1 MNPLGS
7 GHISEDRLTDLALK
21 LLDAAE
27 SDRALTHLRACAD
40 CENRFRDLSHEAELL
55 RLRSHRVP
63 RDTAAP
69 PRARRPAVFWAG
81 AAAAAAVLLLVVF
94 ALARRQTGDTL
105 DYWLPVDAESVVFR
119 SAGPA
124 GGDPR
129 LSEAIDAYRRRD
141 TSRVVRL
148 LQQRP
153 IPDGYEPLSLVLAS
167 ALVWERR
174 HAEAR
179 GVLDEFEIDTL
190 PLPARD
196 RARWILLTALWRDKD
211 RAGAEMM
218 LRDLASR
225 PGEFSEKARLQL
237 EATR

>member
-1 MNPLGS
+1 MNPLAS
-7 GHISEDRLTDLALK
+7 GHISEDRLTDMALK

-27 SDRALTHLRACAD
+27 SDRALTHLRACAE

-55 RLRSHRVP
+55 RLRPHRTQ
-63 RDTAAP
+63 RDTAVL

-81 AAAAAAVLLLVVF
+81 AAAAAVLLLVVF
-94 ALARRQTGDTL
+94 ALARRQAGDAL

-124 GGDPR
+124 GGDAR

-179 GVLDEFEIDTL
+179 GVLDELEIDTL

-196 RARWILLTALWRDKD
+196 RASWILLTALWREKD
-211 RAGAEMM
+211 RAGAETM

-225 PGEFSEKARLQL
+225 PGEFSERARLQL
-237 EATR
+237 EAAR